1 MRTSAVFSV
10 SPVYSPACAR
20 SASSIFSVVLIHT
33 LMPVLDASVKAPRSR
48 AHPFPAPKSA
58 CPLRLLDSGSGTDS
72 GFRDDTSGVEL
83 ARAIMS
89 GLIGIHGSEVL
100 RPNHSDQA

>member
-1 MRTSAVFSV
+1 
-10 SPVYSPACAR
+10 
-20 SASSIFSVVLIHT
+20 
-33 LMPVLDASVKAPRSR
+33 MPVLDAFVKAPRLR
-48 AHPFPAPKSA
+48 AHPFPAPKNA

-83 ARAIMS
+83 ARANMS

-100 RPNHSDQA
+100 RPNCGGVPMNRPFGSGVTQNAKSCSLVR